1 MKIEWNKV
9 TWYSIAL
16 ATILY
21 LGVFCLAFCLGQKYE
36 AMKVAVNRTLDLT
49 ITQNTQTPES
59 DIINSV
65 IFDCKNNKTIHA
77 IFFKEKVEL
86 TLSDGRNMLLPQAIS
101 ASGARYANTDESFVF
116 WNKGDTAFVQEGN
129 ATTFEDCV
137 INPAK

>member
-1 MKIEWNKV
+1 MQIEWNKV

-21 LGVFCLAFCLGQKYE
+21 LGVFCLAFCLGQRYE
-36 AMKVAVNRTLDLT
+36 GMKEAINRPLDLT
-49 ITQNTQTPES
+49 LKQAAQTSENN
-59 DIINSV
+59 IINSV
-65 IFDCKNNKTIHA
+65 IFNCKDNKTIHA

-137 INPAK
+137 IAPVK